1 GALAEGVGVCD
12 GDLVGGHP
20 AVAERDLHPASE
32 GLLVRVVRVVAAGP
46 LRIFHGGDLV
56 PEGDG
61 VRALGALGGV
71 GVDVVPAAVLQRDGE
86 DVGDGVVEGLP
97 GGGRLIL

>member
-1 GALAEGVGVCD
+1 
-12 GDLVGGHP
+12 
-20 AVAERDLHPASE
+20 
-32 GLLVRVVRVVAAGP
+32 RVVRVVAAGP

-97 GGGRLIL
+97 GGGRLILLGVIRPRADDVVGVVGGVQDDGFHVLWIGAFWVL